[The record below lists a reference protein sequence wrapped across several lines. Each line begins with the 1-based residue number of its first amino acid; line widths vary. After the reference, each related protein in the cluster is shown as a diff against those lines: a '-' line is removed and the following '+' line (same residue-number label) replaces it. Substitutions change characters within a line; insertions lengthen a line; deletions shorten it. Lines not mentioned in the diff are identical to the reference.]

1 MRFSSLIPFFAAL
14 VLAEDQGKGCNPDK
28 YTMGCSGLNVVKCY
42 TWGNRPSPTW
52 NFVET
57 CEKVCCNGI
66 CTDTKEGC

>member
-1 MRFSSLIPFFAAL
+1 MNI
-14 VLAEDQGKGCNPDK
+14 
-28 YTMGCSGLNVVKCY
+28 VKCY
-42 TWGNRPSPTW
+42 TWPGRSSPTW